1 MLSDFRYAFRNLRRS
16 PLFTSVSLF
25 SLALGIGANTAIFSI
40 ADQILLRPLPVRH
53 AHSLVHI
60 STSGPQSGL
69 VWGIDRF
76 SYPMFQD
83 FRNRNTF
90 LSGIAGRFDTPVNL
104 TYNNR
109 SERIQAELVT
119 GTWFDTLGLAT
130 VLGRG
135 ITPEDDRLPGA
146 HPVVVLTY
154 DFWLSRFAGNP
165 AILNQTVLLNGHPM
179 TVIGVTAKG
188 YHGFDIGARIDALIP
203 TMMKAQITPTWNGLN
218 DRRVIWLQLVG
229 CLKPEVT
236 PARARA
242 SLEPYYHALL
252 IMEMQSMHFRT
263 EHSREQFAS
272 KPLLFEPAGKGVSD
286 LRDAAAE
293 PIKILLAIAGLL
305 LLIACANAA
314 NLLLARAVNRR
325 KEIAVR
331 LAIGAGRWALVRQ
344 LLAESLLLSLAGG
357 ALGILFAWWTGAAL
371 LGLIADSATT
381 PLTATPDARVL
392 AFTFALSTVTGLLF
406 GAAPA
411 LQATSPKL
419 AASLKDQAG
428 NLSAAVAHVRLRKA
442 LVVSQV
448 ALSLVL
454 LIAASLFIRSLHNL
468 ENVDVGFRRDHL
480 LSFSVNPSLS
490 GYSRERI
497 RRFAEEL
504 QQRAVGTRGVGSAA
518 VGTVSVLGGD
528 EDMSTIVIS
537 GRQPREGD
545 DMNPWMDAVSPGY
558 FRTMGIPLL
567 AGREFTA
574 ADRAG
579 APEVA
584 VVNDVFANYYFPH
597 QNPLGRRFGRSS
609 RGNPDKIE
617 IVGVVRGSKY
627 SKVDERIPKVAYLAY
642 AQNDNPSSLILY
654 ARAAGDPR
662 ALFSALRR
670 QVNTLDPAL
679 PVNGM
684 RTMDDQIDQ
693 SLSTQRMIAGLSAF
707 FGILATLLA
716 AIGLYGV
723 MAYTVS
729 SRTREIGIRV
739 ALGAGRSSLLALVMR
754 DVVILTAVG
763 TAIAIPAAVALSRLV
778 RSQLYGVAPADPL
791 SMLLAA
797 LALISVALL
806 AGYIPADRATRVD
819 PLAALRYE

>member
-16 PLFTSVSLF
+16 PLFTAISLF
-25 SLALGIGANTAIFSI
+25 SLALGIGANTAIFTI
-40 ADQILLRPLPVRH
+40 ADQVLLRRLPVRN
-53 AHSLVHI
+53 AASLVRI
-60 STSGPQSGL
+60 NTDGPQSGMA
-69 VWGIDRF
+69 WGMDRF

-83 FRNRNTF
+83 FRNRNTV
-90 LSGIAGRFDTPVNL
+90 LNGIAGRFDTPVNL

-119 GTWFDTLGLAT
+119 GTWFDTLGLTT

-135 ITPEDDRLPGA
+135 ITPDDDRLPGA

-154 DFWLSRFAGNP
+154 GFWRSRFGGNP

-179 TVIGVTAKG
+179 TVIGVAAEG

-203 TMMKAQITPTWNGLN
+203 TMMKAAITPTWNGLDN
-218 DRRVIWLQLVG
+218 RRVLWLQLVG
-229 CLKPEVT
+229 CLKPGVSA
-236 PARARA
+236 ARARA

-252 IMEMQSMHFRT
+252 IMEMQSMKFRS

-272 KPLLFEPAGKGVSD
+272 KPLLFEPAAGGFSD
-286 LRDAAAE
+286 FRNSAAE
-293 PIKILLAIAGLL
+293 PIKILFATSGLL
-305 LLIACANAA
+305 LLIACANVA

-331 LAIGAGRWALVRQ
+331 LAIGAGRWTLVRQ
-344 LLAESLLLSLAGG
+344 LLAESLLLSLTGG
-357 ALGILFAWWTGAAL
+357 AIGVLFAWWTGAAL
-371 LGLIADSATT
+371 LGLIADSAST
-381 PLTATPDARVL
+381 PLSASPDVRVL
-392 AFTFALSTVTGLLF
+392 AFTFALSTLTGLLF

-411 LQATSPKL
+411 MQATSPKP
-419 AASLKDQAG
+419 AATLKDQAG
-428 NLSAAVAHVRLRKA
+428 NLSAAGAHVRLRKA

-454 LIAASLFIRSLHNL
+454 LIAASLFIRSLRNL
-468 ENVDVGFRRDHL
+468 ENLDLGFQRNHL
-480 LSFSVNPSLS
+480 LSFSVDPSLA
-490 GYSRERI
+490 GYAATRI
-497 RRFAEEL
+497 HSYAEQL
-504 QQRAVGTRGVGSAA
+504 QQRAAEVRGVRSAA
-518 VGTVSVLGGD
+518 IGTIRVLDGD
-528 EDMSTIVIS
+528 EDIRTIAIPGHQPHEGEDMS
-537 GRQPREGD
+537 
-545 DMNPWMDAVSPGY
+545 PWVDAVSPGY

-579 APEVA
+579 ASEVA
-584 VVNDVFANYYFPH
+584 IVNDVFAKYYFPNE
-597 QNPLGRRFGRSS
+597 NPIGRRFSQS
-609 RGNPDKIE
+609 ARGSVPIE
-617 IVGVVRGSKY
+617 IVGIVRASKY
-627 SKVDERIPKVAYLAY
+627 SRVDETAPKVAYLAY
-642 AQNDNPSSLILY
+642 AQNGNPSSLTLY
-654 ARAAGDPR
+654 ARAAGNPR
-662 ALFSALRR
+662 ALFTALRR
-670 QVNTLDPAL
+670 QVNALDPAI
-679 PVNGM
+679 PVNGI

-693 SLSTQRMIAGLSAF
+693 SLSPQRMIAGLSAF

-754 DVVILTAVG
+754 DVVILTVLG
-763 TAIAIPAAVALSRLV
+763 TLIAIPTAIVLSGYV
-778 RSQLYGVAPADPL
+778 RHQLFGIAPADPL
-791 SMLLAA
+791 SMFLAA

-806 AGYIPADRATRVD
+806 AGYIPAERATRVD
-819 PLAALRYE
+819 PLTALRYE